1 MACDLKKKMH
11 YLKKTKHVLVK
22 EMDGIRLEMIWP
34 PCTGLTYKS
43 RNISRVIYFEM
54 GVQSEK

>member
-1 MACDLKKKMH
+1 MACDLKKKMNAL
-11 YLKKTKHVLVK
+11 LKKKHVLVK

-34 PCTGLTYKS
+34 PCSGPTYKS
-43 RNISRVIYFEM
+43 RNISRAIYFEM